1 MAKMQSFIKIA
12 RGFLLILLG
21 CGFGFL
27 LAPFVGKPS
36 LKEQMSRIE
45 DNFGEVYEISEIP
58 RSDLALVLS
67 LNLQCVEN
75 DPSDVECYTGA
86 IWCYRVLGANAEAKK
101 LELNAPKA
109 IRETKA
115 WRNRLKEG
123 EMLD

>member
-1 MAKMQSFIKIA
+1 MAKMQSLNKIV
-12 RGFLLILLG
+12 RGFFLILLG
-21 CGFGFL
+21 CGFGYC

-36 LKEQMSRIE
+36 MKEQIATIE
-45 DNFGEVYEISEIP
+45 YDFGEVNKFSDIP
-58 RSDLALVLS
+58 REYLALALS
-67 LNLQCVEN
+67 LNLKCIEK
-75 DPSDVECYTGA
+75 DPSDAECYTGA
-86 IWCYRVLGANAEAKK
+86 IRCYRILGANVEAKK